1 MITRISAQKRRL
13 VSAPAS
19 DTYLLFSWG
28 DYFDPSNVRW
38 GGLRFFNDALLRPG
52 CNLPAHA
59 HDEIEIVTLIL
70 SGELRQRQEAQPPIR
85 LRSGD
90 VQVLSSGTGIRHA
103 EVNDCD
109 TAVHFYQIGI
119 FPRTPGLV
127 PMHTEA
133 AFGALPVP
141 NELIA
146 VASGRDR
153 EGAVP
158 INADA
163 TIYTGSL
170 ETYHMVDY
178 VLDLGRSAFLYL
190 TRGALTI
197 NGVDYQPGDQ
207 ARIVDEPRFMI
218 GAIDR
223 SEYVLVDVPTRGAA
237 LRERS

>member
-1 MITRISAQKRRL
+1 M
-13 VSAPAS
+13 
-19 DTYLLFSWG
+19 
-28 DYFDPSNVRW
+28 
-38 GGLRFFNDALLRPG
+38 
-52 CNLPAHA
+52 
-59 HDEIEIVTLIL
+59 
-70 SGELRQRQEAQPPIR
+70 
-85 LRSGD
+85 
-90 VQVLSSGTGIRHA
+90 
-103 EVNDCD
+103 
-109 TAVHFYQIGI
+109 
-119 FPRTPGLV
+119 
-127 PMHTEA
+127 
-133 AFGALPVP
+133 
-141 NELIA
+141 
-146 VASGRDR
+146 
-153 EGAVP
+153 P